1 MTSPRLISPEFL
13 MWCESLVLWSLVS
26 YGITADPLKGESA
39 KFRWKLWMWSL
50 SFRAGLVGVLS
61 YAMAR
66 SVLFSTFL
74 LVITIAQPLLRYRL
88 RMQWLAEFECL
99 WMSASMA
106 ISLILIRHLHL
117 SSKWVPAVLTLAQTA
132 AICIVASTL
141 LLVVRGGT
149 YIVRGVL
156 KKAGTLPSTTQYAF
170 TAAEI
175 PPTTS
180 PAPALT
186 PPPPPA
192 SLPAPSAAAA
202 PAAPAPA
209 PAPAGSQSALATSIS
224 TSPLRQEAVP
234 GSAVTP
240 RGSQGDVDIEELNRG
255 RLIGNLERIVLTM
268 VVAAGSYAALAFLV
282 AAKGLVR
289 SEEFEKSRDFTEYF
303 LIGSLSS
310 VLVALCA
317 GLALRYAL
325 LTLWPELL
333 VLQMQQ

>member
-66 SVLFSTFL
+66 SVLFSSFL

-88 RMQWLAEFECL
+88 RMRWLAEFECL

-202 PAAPAPA
+202 PAAPAAA

>member
-1 MTSPRLISPEFL
+1 

-66 SVLFSTFL
+66 SVLFSSFL
-74 LVITIAQPLLRYRL
+74 LVITIAQPLVRYRL
-88 RMQWLAEFECL
+88 RMRCLAEFECL
-99 WMSASMA
+99 WMAASMA
-106 ISLILIRHLHL
+106 ISLILIRHFHL

-180 PAPALT
+180 PAPGLT
-186 PPPPPA
+186 PPPA

-202 PAAPAPA
+202 PAAPAATPA
-209 PAPAGSQSALATSIS
+209 AAPAGSQSASATSIS
-224 TSPLRQEAVP
+224 TSPLRQEALP
-234 GSAVTP
+234 GSPVDP
-240 RGSQGDVDIEELNRG
+240 RDPQGDVDIEELNRG

-325 LTLWPELL
+325 LALWPELL

>member
-1 MTSPRLISPEFL
+1 

-50 SFRAGLVGVLS
+50 SFRAGLIGVLS
-61 YAMAR
+61 YATAR
-66 SVLFSTFL
+66 SVLFSSFL

-99 WMSASMA
+99 SMSASMA

-202 PAAPAPA
+202 PAAPAA
-209 PAPAGSQSALATSIS
+209 APAGSQSALATSIS
-224 TSPLRQEAVP
+224 TSPLRQEAVS

-310 VLVALCA
+310 ILVALCA

>member
-1 MTSPRLISPEFL
+1 

-66 SVLFSTFL
+66 SVLFSSFL

-88 RMQWLAEFECL
+88 RMRWLAEFECL

-106 ISLILIRHLHL
+106 ISLILIRHFHL
-117 SSKWVPAVLTLAQTA
+117 SSKWVPAVLTLAETA

-202 PAAPAPA
+202 PAAPAAA